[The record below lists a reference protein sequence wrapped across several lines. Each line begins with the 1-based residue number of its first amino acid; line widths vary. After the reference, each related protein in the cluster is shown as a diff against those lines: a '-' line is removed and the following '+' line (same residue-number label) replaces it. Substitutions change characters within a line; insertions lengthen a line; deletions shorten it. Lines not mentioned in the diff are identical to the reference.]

1 MSKDKALAFLK
12 EHSPA
17 VFSALQAGKY
27 IQFDVLT
34 FDHWKEG
41 YKMPYAAHY
50 NVLHS
55 PQGLILEVLPP
66 YEAERI
72 QAYRIATAER
82 IISDYLEQRKAAF
95 EALHYPLTQA
105 TEREAVERAL
115 TDPTALHIEAPAGDI
130 SPSHTTPLH
139 KSPSNFIAAA
149 YNKRLA
155 TDNYYSEIHAED
167 PRKITTYPFLMA
179 EALQRYAAWIDSKT
193 QAEADKLA
201 ALTKKELPTVPTRSM
216 GSSTFVASQKNVTM
230 PEQTVLISLTV
241 NELENLIIDCVNACL
256 KVHNQQPQPAAPTT
270 PDDPDRLINKK
281 EAASLLGCSQSTID
295 NFRRRGTLKSTK
307 LGKAVRFRRSD
318 VLALC

>member
-12 EHSPA
+12 EHSPV

-34 FDHWKEG
+34 FELWKEG
-41 YKMPYAAHY
+41 YKMPYTAHY

-66 YEAERI
+66 CEAERI
-72 QAYRIATAER
+72 KAYRIATAER
-82 IISDYLEQRKAAF
+82 LISEYLEQRKAAF
-95 EALHYPLTQA
+95 EALHYAPAKA

-115 TDPTALHIEAPAGDI
+115 TDPSALHIQALAGDI
-130 SPSHTTPLH
+130 SPSHTTPFH
-139 KSPSNFIAAA
+139 KAPANFIAQA
-149 YNKRLA
+149 YKRL
-155 TDNYYSEIHAED
+155 TPENYYSEIHAED
-167 PRKITTYPFLMA
+167 PRKITTYPILMA
-179 EALQRYAAWIDSKT
+179 EALRRYADWIDSQTAT
-193 QAEADKLA
+193 QAEAA
-201 ALTKKELPTVPTRSM
+201 FTKKELHTVSTRSM
-216 GSSTFVASQKNVTM
+216 GSSTFVGSQKIVTM

-256 KVHNQQPQPAAPTT
+256 KVHNQQAVQPIQ
-270 PDDPDRLINKK
+270 DDPDRLINKK
-281 EAASLLGCSQSTID
+281 EAARLLGCSQSTID
-295 NFRRRGTLKSTK
+295 NYRRRGALQATK